1 MEERD
6 IRALNQELREFRSRV
21 RKMIDESTKE
31 AKRHVKEKEFPL
43 EVPFH
48 EGETGG
54 YEIVLSVLK
63 DLPELRPAS
72 LNRLEEVYLG
82 LMLDHKRIRGSA
94 SALETV
100 LTEMQHLFDL
110 PSERDVEQS
119 EDLTKKVTEYGTK
132 YGRRA

>member
-6 IRALNQELREFRSRV
+6 VQSLNRELREFRSRV
-21 RKMIDESTKE
+21 RKMVDESAKE
-31 AKRHVKEKEFPL
+31 AERHVVEKEFPL

-48 EGETGG
+48 EGQAGG

-63 DLPELRPAS
+63 DLPELGPAS
-72 LNRLEEVYLG
+72 LNRVEEVYLG
-82 LMLDHKRIRGSA
+82 LMLDYKRIKGSA
-94 SALETV
+94 SALETA

-110 PSERDVEQS
+110 PSEQDVEQS

-132 YGRRA
+132 YGRGA